1 MVNTEYTVKDLQ
13 RAYRRLLE
21 ATSSIRQP
29 DDIKLIRKLM
39 REGSYTVGSSDEKQ
53 AFYFSLLHTMDVGT
67 SVVSELGLGRTSV
80 ICALLYESTL
90 YSNLPLDR
98 IEDIFG
104 TQVRTITEG
113 LRKVAELYHKSNA
126 VQNENFRKLLMTLAQ
141 DLRVIL
147 IIIADRLNT
156 MRKLSSFD
164 IDARQSIS
172 AEVGYLYAPM
182 AHRMGLYAI
191 KSEMEDLVMKFTN
204 REMYSNIAR
213 KLNETKR
220 ARDKY
225 IKEFIDPLKE
235 TLEKQGF
242 NFEIKGRTK
251 TIHSIYNK
259 IKKSNVEFEQ
269 VYDLFAIRIILDC
282 PLEQEKA
289 ECWRVYSLVTDKYQP
304 NPSRLRDW
312 LSVPKSNGYESLH
325 TTVFGPEDKW
335 VEVQIRTRRM
345 DEVAEKGFAAHWKYK
360 GVRSEQ
366 GMDEWLKNIREVL
379 DNPEH
384 NSVEFIDDFRL
395 NLYDEEVFIFTPRG
409 DLKRLR
415 KGATVLDFAFDV
427 HTEVGKKCI
436 GAKVN
441 QRNVPIKY
449 VLRNGDQIEIQTAN
463 HQQPK
468 QDWLNIVV
476 TSKAKTKLK
485 QALKEIQYKQS
496 EIGRELLVRRL
507 KNWKLEL
514 TDQLLHQL
522 VKGFGYKNVHD
533 FLCDVG
539 NEKLGVS
546 QVKDF
551 IAMQS
556 RKEQESLD
564 QQRSSSAEN
573 FVTSTPD
580 STYTGNDV
588 LMIDKDLTNVDYRLA
603 KCCSPIFGDAIFG
616 FISAAGGIKI
626 HREQCPNAP
635 EMHSRFG
642 YRIVKAQWTGGTAG
656 SYQATFRVIGED
668 DIGIVTNISQVI
680 SKETNVKMRSVT
692 VNSKESFFEGDV
704 SVTVN
709 NVDVLSSLM
718 KKIKAIKGVHSVSRI
733 DGF

>member
-1 MVNTEYTVKDLQ
+1 MATSTLSSAQEFRQ
-13 RAYRRLLE
+13 AYRKLLE
-21 ATSSIRQP
+21 ATSAIRQP
-29 DDIKLIRKLM
+29 DDIKLIKRLM
-39 REGSYTVGSSDEKQ
+39 LEGSHQVSD
-53 AFYFSLLHTMDVGT
+53 GT
-67 SVVSELGLGRTSV
+67 SQGFNLKHSFDVATAVVQELGLGRTSV
-80 ICALLYESTL
+80 ICSLLYESTL
-90 YSNLPLDR
+90 YSNLPSAR
-98 IEDIFG
+98 IEELFG
-104 TQVRTITEG
+104 SQVKVITEG
-113 LRKVAELYHKSNA
+113 LVKVAELYQRSNA

-147 IIIADRLNT
+147 IIIADRLCT
-156 MRKLSSFD
+156 MRSLSRFPRE
-164 IDARQSIS
+164 AQQTIS

-191 KSEMEDLVMKFTN
+191 KSELEDLVMKFTN
-204 REMYSNIAR
+204 REMYSFIAR
-213 KLNETKR
+213 KLNETKKT
-220 ARDKY
+220 RDKY
-225 IKEFIDPLKE
+225 IREFIAPLKE
-235 TLEKQGF
+235 MLENQGF

-282 PLEQEKA
+282 DIEQEKA
-289 ECWRVYSLVTDKYQP
+289 ECWRVYSLVTDRYQP
-304 NPSRLRDW
+304 NPSRMRDW
-312 LSVPKSNGYESLH
+312 ISVPKSNGYESLH
-325 TTVFGPEDKW
+325 TTVFGPENKW

-360 GVRSEQ
+360 GIRAEQ
-366 GMDEWLKNIREVL
+366 GMDEWLKNIREIL
-379 DNPEH
+379 DNPEL
-384 NSVEFIDDFRL
+384 NSIEFIDDFRL

-427 HTEVGKKCI
+427 HSEVGKRCV

-449 VLRNGDQIEIQTAN
+449 VLRNGDQIEILTAN
-463 HQQPK
+463 HQEPK

-496 EIGRELLVRRL
+496 EIGKELLERRL

-522 VKGFGYKNVHD
+522 AKGFGYKNMHD

-539 NEKLGVS
+539 NEKLS
-546 QVKDF
+546 SIQIKEF
-551 IAMQS
+551 INIQAK
-556 RKEQESLD
+556 REQELLE

-573 FVTSTPD
+573 FVPTSENQEYGGT
-580 STYTGNDV
+580 DV
-588 LMIDKDLTNVDYRLA
+588 LMIDKDLTNVDYKLA
-603 KCCSPIFGDAIFG
+603 KCCNPIFGDPIFG
-616 FISAAGGIKI
+616 FVAAGGGIKI
-626 HREQCPNAP
+626 HRMQCPNAP

-642 YRIVKAQWTGGTAG
+642 YRIVKAQWTGSTAG
-656 SYQATFRVIGED
+656 SYIATFRVVGED
-668 DIGIVTNISQVI
+668 DIGIVTNISQI
-680 SKETNVKMRSVT
+680 IGKEPSVKMRSVT

-709 NVDVLSSLM
+709 NVEMLSSLM
-718 KKIKAIKGVHSVSRI
+718 KKIKAIKGVHTVSRI
-733 DGF
+733 DGYV